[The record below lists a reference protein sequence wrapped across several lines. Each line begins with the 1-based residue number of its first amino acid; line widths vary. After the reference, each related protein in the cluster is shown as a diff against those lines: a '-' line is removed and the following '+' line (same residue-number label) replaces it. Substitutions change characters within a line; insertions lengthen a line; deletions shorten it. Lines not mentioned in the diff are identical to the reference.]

1 MKHFN
6 TFLTVLLILFLGST
20 QSVKA
25 EDSKINWSPY
35 AKKYT
40 DVVGQYVYLY
50 NKTHYTF
57 VNAGGSYG
65 MQAVLNSRGIRITL
79 KQTKIVFIT

>member
-25 EDSKINWSPY
+25 QDSNIDWSPY
-35 AKKYT
+35 ARNYAS
-40 DVVGQYVYLY
+40 VVGQYVYLY

>member
-25 EDSKINWSPY
+25 QDSNIDWSSY

-40 DVVGQYVYLY
+40 DVVDQLRLSLQQ
-50 NKTHYTF
+50 NE
-57 VNAGGSYG
+57 
-65 MQAVLNSRGIRITL
+65 
-79 KQTKIVFIT
+79 

>member
-6 TFLTVLLILFLGST
+6 TFLIALIALLLGNT

-25 EDSKINWSPY
+25 QDSNIDWSSY

-40 DVVGQYVYLY
+40 DVVDQYVYLY
-50 NKTHYTF
+50 NKTNNAF

-79 KQTKIVFIT
+79 KKQTMSIT